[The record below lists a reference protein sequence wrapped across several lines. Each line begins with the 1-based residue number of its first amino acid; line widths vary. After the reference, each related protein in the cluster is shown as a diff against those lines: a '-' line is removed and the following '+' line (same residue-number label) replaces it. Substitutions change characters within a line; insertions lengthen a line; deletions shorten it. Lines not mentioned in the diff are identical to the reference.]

1 VAIQALPHVGMPMM
15 DWALWYALHLGAV
28 FPCRG
33 KDPMFKSPHGKRT
46 KCRGECGQLGHGVYD
61 ATRDEATIRT
71 WWTEHPGA
79 NIGLALPAGLVGV
92 DLDERADGPLAMQRL
107 EAENTPLPRTLT
119 NLTGSGHG
127 SKHLLFTIPPGI
139 QVRGKLAKV
148 IDIKHVGGYLIVPP
162 SIHPDS
168 GQRYMWEDDYGPDD
182 LDPQPMPSWLLEK
195 IRRKTAAPGETPDAV
210 PDDDEFN
217 PSAWLAHPEPIY
229 ENDRNTTVFLIA
241 EYVHRQ
247 GKHSA
252 HELYGYVHG
261 INAVYCKGPM
271 EEEEV
276 DTIIASAERYEVN
289 PQLAVRRLGSGV
301 GAPVPLPYEPASND
315 TDTQKAAWG
324 PYDRP
329 QHVIE
334 FEARAA
340 EEATAE
346 ASKPPPGFHNLI
358 DLADLIEQT
367 FPVPQWLIRDLIP
380 EGLVFFA
387 GSPKSSKTYLAYSLA
402 LSLAMDALGQQ
413 PWLGHYPIL
422 NIGPV
427 VYITLEDDPG
437 DSWQRIKEL
446 MPDLATVARGQ
457 FIFHHG
463 YDLPP
468 LGNDFIELLTKQVLD
483 VYNPVMVVLDPISY
497 LYPATRKGTDQFSEV
512 KELLLPLR
520 WLAKERRF
528 TLLAIDHRRKKSAE
542 DVDIFETTYGS
553 NAKPAIADSMLM
565 VIREGTEVTIHARV
579 RKAQEQ
585 TMTLG
590 FSFDDSGKARW
601 EWKGAVDGLL
611 VQGNLGELRFKLLKT
626 LADFQEPMTA
636 GDLIAALNLPESKTL
651 RHNIDSILSRCVVMK
666 EVARPSRGKYLWA
679 GGSGDARKMEVN

>member
-1 VAIQALPHVGMPMM
+1 VAIQALPNIGMPMM
-15 DWALWYALHLGAV
+15 EWAVWYALHLGAV

-61 ATRDEATIRT
+61 ATRDEATIRA
-71 WWTEHPGA
+71 WWTEHSGA
-79 NIGLALPAGLVGV
+79 NIGFALPSGLIGV

-148 IDIKHVGGYLIVPP
+148 IDIKHVGGYLILPP

-182 LDPQPMPSWLLEK
+182 LAPQPMPLWLLEK
-195 IRRKTAAPGETPDAV
+195 IRRKAHTPGETPDAV
-210 PDDDEFN
+210 PEDDDEFN

-241 EYVHRQ
+241 EYIHRQ

-252 HELYGYVHG
+252 HELYAQVHG

-289 PQLAVRRLGSGV
+289 PQLAAKRLSAGV

-315 TDTQKAAWG
+315 AVPGPTWG
-324 PYDRP
+324 AYDKP
-329 QHVIE
+329 QGVLDA
-334 FEARAA
+334 EARA
-340 EEATAE
+340 EEAERAKEMT
-346 ASKPPPGFHNLI
+346 FT
-358 DLADLIEQT
+358 DLADLLEKT
-367 FPVPQWLIRDLIP
+367 FPIPQWLIRDLIP
-380 EGLVFFA
+380 EGLVFFV

-402 LSLAMDALGQQ
+402 LSLALETLEQK

-422 NIGPV
+422 NPGPV
-427 VYITLEDDPG
+427 VYITLEDDEA
-437 DSWQRIKEL
+437 DSWQRVKEL
-446 MPDLATVARGQ
+446 MPGLTSVARNR
-457 FIFHHG
+457 FLFHHG
-463 YDLPP
+463 FELPP
-468 LGNDFIELLTKQVLD
+468 LGPELITALETQVIEPYRPSLI
-483 VYNPVMVVLDPISY
+483 VLDPISY
-497 LYPATRKGTDQFSEV
+497 LYAPTRKGADQFSDV
-512 KELLLPLR
+512 KEMLLPLR
-520 WLAKERRF
+520 WMAKNNHC
-528 TLLAIDHRRKKSAE
+528 TLLGIDHRRKKSAE

-553 NAKPAIADSMLM
+553 NAKIAVADALLM
-565 VIREGTEVTIHARV
+565 IVREATEVTIHTRV
-579 RKAQEQ
+579 RKAQDQ
-585 TMTLG
+585 TLTLA
-590 FSFDDSGKARW
+590 FRFDTDGSAHW
-601 EWKGAVDGLL
+601 EWKGAIDGLL
-611 VQGNLGELRFKLLKT
+611 VQGNYGDLRFKLLKA
-626 LADFQEPMTA
+626 LSDFQGPMGA
-636 GDLIAALNLPESKTL
+636 GDLMAALNLPESKTL
-651 RHNIDSILSRCVVMK
+651 RNNIDAILLRCVYTK
-666 EVARPSRGKYLWA
+666 ELVKAGRGQYVWA
-679 GGSGDARKMEVN
+679 GGSAGEVN